1 MRLFIQ
7 VIFVVFLA
15 LAGPSWA
22 ADGPKIPS
30 LVKQVEDLFT
40 PDRDWAD
47 IKLTADGIADPTKD
61 TPEARQEVE
70 RLTARLKD
78 FVTRMR
84 PKTAHDK
91 LQILKAFLYKS
102 GPWNDEKTYSYDLAD
117 PLGKIRAHRYLSN
130 YLEGR
135 KGNCVTMPILFA
147 ILGKRIGL
155 NMTLAVAPRH
165 MFVKFT
171 DEEGREWN
179 IETTSGGGYTR
190 DSHIREQSP
199 MSDASIQKGLYL
211 KALTNEEAIATMAEI
226 VAEERMRQQFYEQ
239 AIAVSDVLLKHN
251 PKSVVTILKRGS
263 AFGEILRRD
272 ILSRYTRAS
281 ELTPDQHQMAEI
293 LSYHNQHAFEAATA
307 LGWTENDGEKDR
319 WPQQQVKQ
327 REGK

>member
-7 VIFVVFLA
+7 VVFVLFMVLP
-15 LAGPSWA
+15 GPLWA
-22 ADGPKIPS
+22 ADGPKIPG

-40 PDRDWAD
+40 PGRDWAD
-47 IKLTADGIADPTKD
+47 IKFTADGIADPSKD
-61 TPEARQEVE
+61 TPEARQEIE
-70 RLTARLKD
+70 RLTVGLKD

-117 PLGKIRAHRYLSN
+117 PLGKIRIHRYLSN

-135 KGNCVTMPILFA
+135 KGNCITMPILFA

-171 DEEGREWN
+171 DDEGKEWN

-190 DSHIREQSP
+190 ESHIREQSP
-199 MSDASIQKGLYL
+199 MTDASIQKGLYL
-211 KALTNEEAIATMAEI
+211 KVLTNEEAIATMAEV
-226 VAEERMRQQFYEQ
+226 VAEERMRQQLYEQ
-239 AIAVSDVLLKHN
+239 AIAISDVLLKHN

-263 AFGEILRRD
+263 AFGAILQRD
-272 ILSRYTRAS
+272 ILSRYTRVD
-281 ELTPDQHQMAEI
+281 ELTPDQLKMAEA
-293 LSYHNQHAFEAATA
+293 LSYHNQKAFETATA

-319 WPQQQVKQ
+319 WPPQQVNQ
-327 REGK
+327 GKGK